1 MPGTRTIEV
10 RLNVPGA
17 LDAVVDLEQSFNDAV
32 DERDYEQ
39 ATESAREAFGV
50 AKGALRSMVKHLA
63 NDPNACFLCGQS
75 LRDGRVVVN
84 DSHHLDCA
92 NDAETGA
99 ECL

>member
-1 MPGTRTIEV
+1 MPVTHTAEV
-10 RLNVPGA
+10 RMSVPGA
-17 LDAVVDLEQSFNDAV
+17 LDNIVDLEQAFNDAV

-39 ATESAREAFGV
+39 AIESAREAFGV
-50 AKGALRSMVKHLA
+50 AKVALRSMVKHLA
-63 NDPNACFLCGQS
+63 KDPNACFLCGQS

-92 NDAETGA
+92 KDAETGA